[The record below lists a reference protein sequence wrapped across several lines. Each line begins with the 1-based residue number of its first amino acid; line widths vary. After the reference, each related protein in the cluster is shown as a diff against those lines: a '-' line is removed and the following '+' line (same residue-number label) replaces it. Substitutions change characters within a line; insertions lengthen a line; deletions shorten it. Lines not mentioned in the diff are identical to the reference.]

1 MFGATVSKCRPCS
14 SETLGKVK
22 KGVALTPRPLPL
34 GIPALGDVGAWR
46 QCWDS
51 CHRPCSSTC
60 WPGPASWKLPTVC
73 QQPGQR
79 VPKDYP
85 GSVFPDSQE
94 GHSPARDSQLQS
106 SLALFRQTQLL
117 TRHLLTVPEPGEV
130 VGTKA
135 RQGKHSAPP
144 ATLVWWLICILQT
157 SPHILQTFFA
167 YLKAVWWFA
176 AMMKGLKRWLSS

>member
-1 MFGATVSKCRPCS
+1 MGDGQQMLDVLPGEALSPRARLRLSPRETETPCLDQVMFGATVSKCRPCS

-73 QQPGQR
+73 QQPGQS

-85 GSVFPDSQE
+85 GSVFPDLQE

-117 TRHLLTVPEPGEV
+117 TKHLLRVPEPWG
-130 VGTKA
+130 G
-135 RQGKHSAPP
+135 G
-144 ATLVWWLICILQT
+144 
-157 SPHILQTFFA
+157 
-167 YLKAVWWFA
+167 
-176 AMMKGLKRWLSS
+176 GN